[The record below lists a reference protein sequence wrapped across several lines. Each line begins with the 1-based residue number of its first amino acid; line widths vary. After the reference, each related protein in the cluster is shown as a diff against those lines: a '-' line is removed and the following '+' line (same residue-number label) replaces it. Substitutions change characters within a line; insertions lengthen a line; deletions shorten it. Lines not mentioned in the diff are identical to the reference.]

1 LARVTFRAA
10 RCKACELC
18 TTVCPK
24 KIIIMSRH
32 INDMGY
38 HPATVEEQEKC
49 TGCALCAMI
58 CPDMV
63 IEVERE
69 EKRA

>member
-1 LARVTFRAA
+1 MARVTFREE
-10 RCKACELC
+10 RCKGCQLC

-24 KIIIMSRH
+24 GIIIMSGQ

-38 HPATVEEQEKC
+38 HPATVEQQDKC
-49 TGCALCAMI
+49 TGCTLCALI

-69 EKRA
+69 EKAV